1 MRRTRFALAALFVIG
16 GGLAATAQTATPALS
31 PLETAAACASPATY
45 DEPPYDALR
54 VIGSQDPIPRSLFGN
69 RDLLVIGGGTASGIQ
84 LGQQYFI
91 RRTIRFGSSDRARG
105 ARTLGW
111 LRVVAVNASNAIAV
125 VDHACGGIVSSDYLT
140 AFTAPVIPPGAERD
154 ATAGEPDFSTLGHIV
169 VGDGDRSAV
178 GAGDFVLIDWGSQQ
192 GLTAGARFA
201 IYRDV
206 GIDGLPLA
214 SVGEGVV
221 ISIGSAMA
229 QARITRTRD
238 AVFSGDYIA
247 LRK

>member
-1 MRRTRFALAALFVIG
+1 MTRLALAASFVICG
-16 GGLAATAQTATPALS
+16 AWAASAQTVPPVLS
-31 PLETAAACASPATY
+31 AIETAAACAPPATY
-45 DEPPYDALR
+45 DAVPYDALR
-54 VIGSQDPIPRSLFGN
+54 VIGSQDPMPRSLFGD
-69 RDLLVIGGGTASGIQ
+69 RDILVIGGGTASGVR

-91 RRTIRFGSSDRARG
+91 RRAIHFGSRG
-105 ARTLGW
+105 RGIRTLGW
-111 LRVVAVNASNAIAV
+111 LRVVAVNEANAIAV
-125 VDHACGGIVSSDYLT
+125 VDHACGGIVSSDYLA
-140 AFTAPVIPPGAERD
+140 AFTAPVVPPGAERD
-154 ATAGEPDFSTLGHIV
+154 TTTGEPDFRTLGHIV
-169 VGDGDRSAV
+169 GGDEDRSAV

-206 GIDGLPLA
+206 GINDMPLA

-221 ISIGSAMA
+221 ISIGTATA

-238 AVFSGDYIA
+238 AVFTGDYIA